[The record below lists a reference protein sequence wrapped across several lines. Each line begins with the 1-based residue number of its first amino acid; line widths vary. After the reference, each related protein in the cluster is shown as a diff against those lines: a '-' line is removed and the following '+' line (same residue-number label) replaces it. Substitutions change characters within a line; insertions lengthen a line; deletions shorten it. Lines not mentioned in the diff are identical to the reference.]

1 MTDEYFCK
9 LYIPFLIIDE
19 IHKELSIANWYT
31 SKYKQCRSDISDEL
45 RTKIQDLIP
54 FKIHCCGFFKNEPGW
69 KYSIHKDTERY
80 AAINILLVD
89 PCDEFNVFF
98 YSDDFKTKILA
109 PYIKDELLLINTKK
123 FHSVANNSTTKTR
136 YLMSIGF
143 SKNTYDEIRDA
154 CS

>member
-9 LYIPFLIIDE
+9 LNIPFPVMDE
-19 IHKELSIANWYT
+19 IHNELNTATWYT
-31 SKYKQCRSDISDEL
+31 SKYKQCRSDVSQDL

-54 FKIHCCGFFKNEPGW
+54 FDIHCCGFFKNEPSW
-69 KYSIHKDTERY
+69 NYPIHKDTERY

-89 PCDEFNVFF
+89 PCDKFNVFF
-98 YSDDFKTKILA
+98 YPDNFKTKILA
-109 PYIKDELLLINTKK
+109 PYVKDELLLINTKK
-123 FHSVANNSTTKTR
+123 FHSVANNSNTKTR

-143 SKNTYDEIRDA
+143 AKNTYDEIKTA